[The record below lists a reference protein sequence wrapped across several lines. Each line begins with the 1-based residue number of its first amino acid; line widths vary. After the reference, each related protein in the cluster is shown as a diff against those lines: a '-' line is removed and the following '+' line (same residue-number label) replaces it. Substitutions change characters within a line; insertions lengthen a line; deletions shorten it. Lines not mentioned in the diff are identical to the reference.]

1 MILDDRS
8 FYSLQAYAE
17 WVLFMC
23 SGVSSGLYHACDVGT
38 WCPLS
43 FHVLQVSVIGT
54 VVSVF
59 QVLSLFSI
67 FFFEG
72 SLFQGVIDHELV
84 FLMFSVHGF
93 LALVHGCG
101 EYFCVPS

>member
-1 MILDDRS
+1 MSEFLLVILDDPS

-43 FHVLQVSVIGT
+43 FHVLQVSVITT
-54 VVSVF
+54 VVCLSSAVF
-59 QVLSLFSI
+59 VFY
-67 FFFEG
+67 
-72 SLFQGVIDHELV
+72 LV
-84 FLMFSVHGF
+84 
-93 LALVHGCG
+93 C
-101 EYFCVPS
+101 